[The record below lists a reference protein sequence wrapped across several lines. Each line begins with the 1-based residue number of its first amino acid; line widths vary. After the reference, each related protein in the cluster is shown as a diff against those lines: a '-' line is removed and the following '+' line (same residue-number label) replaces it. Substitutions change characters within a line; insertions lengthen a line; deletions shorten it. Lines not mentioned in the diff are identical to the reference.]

1 MDHQQDDIGEMPRT
15 EPYAG
20 ERKYVAETGEGSLL
34 EHTVELVSARNRSEI
49 DTFALEHGLEAAVA
63 ELSPNGGVEIISPT
77 AFDAYRSKPL
87 YRSGTANLT
96 SLKALTDYTN
106 RYKGDETVAF
116 ASDDRANPS
125 ITTIFD
131 YHAPGGPDAGGQ
143 RFGRHQAKF
152 ALPLSDEW
160 KAWAELN
167 GETITMQNFARFL
180 EDHIVDVMPS
190 GMIELSERQEKFV
203 SALGGHDRIADPARL
218 MEIATGLRIYENSQ
232 LSQATN
238 LQSGEGELIF
248 TSEHQ
253 NGQGGKLV
261 VPSMFV
267 IAIPVFRH
275 GDPYQIIA
283 RLRYR
288 KTSGGV
294 VFVYELWRDDLVFD
308 HAFGEAL
315 GTFEKDT
322 GIAPFLGNRGN
333 S

>member
-1 MDHQQDDIGEMPRT
+1 MEDT
-15 EPYAG
+15 EQPVATDN
-20 ERKYVAETGEGSLL
+20 KYIAETGEGSLL
-34 EHTVELVSARNRSEI
+34 EHTVELVSARNRSDVQI
-49 DTFALEHGLEAAVA
+49 VGDIQNALEVGRI
-63 ELSPNGGVEIISPT
+63 ELAPNGGVEVLNPS
-77 AFDAYRSKPL
+77 AFDDYRSKPL
-87 YRSGTANLT
+87 YREGTANLT

-106 RYKGDETVAF
+106 RYKSTNETVAF
-116 ASDDRANPS
+116 ANDDRANPS

-131 YHAPGGPDAGGQ
+131 YHQAGPAEDGGQ

-167 GETITMQNFARFL
+167 GDTISMPNFARFL
-180 EDHIVDVMPS
+180 EDHIVDVMPA
-190 GMIELSERQEKFV
+190 GLIELSERQEKFV
-203 SALGGHDRIADPARL
+203 SALGGHDRIADPAKL
-218 MEIATGLRIYENSQ
+218 MEIATGLRIFENSQ

-238 LQSGEGELIF
+238 LQSGEGELVF
-248 TSEHQ
+248 VSQHQ
-253 NGQGGKLV
+253 DGQGGKLV

-315 GTFEKDT
+315 TTYEKET
-322 GIAPFLGNRGN
+322 EISPFLGNRGN